1 MMNMQYPDTADSVD
15 TGTDLFGKPVTQTS
29 VVEGQHV
36 EVLPVSNVTHGG
48 PIEFVISGQTE
59 DFIDAKNSFLYIK
72 AKVTNADGSDLA
84 ADADVG
90 PVNLW
95 FHSLF
100 SQVEVFLNDTMI
112 TTSENTYPY
121 KSIMNALLLTDRDSK
136 QDLLSTQMYFKD
148 TAGHMESRNADNN
161 IGFGNRKA
169 KISRSSEVEMMG
181 PLNVD
186 LFLQDRLLPPGVDF
200 KIKLIPSKSS
210 FNLVCAQANP
220 QVEYKSIITQAS
232 LFVRKV
238 KLNPAVALAI
248 ERVLD
253 RGITA
258 KYPFKRQ
265 SLKVFSIPQGQLSH
279 TQDNLFLGQNPTR
292 LFLAIVDTEAFNGL
306 WNKNPYNF
314 KTHDLNYVGL
324 YLDGKQI
331 PAKALT
337 PNFDTNHYLRSY
349 FGLMMSL
356 GLTPSCT
363 SNIGSN
369 FIDYSDFANG
379 YTIFGYDM
387 SPNLLDSMQREL
399 VKSGVLRIELR
410 FAQALPHP
418 VNVLCLGV
426 LDSMIE
432 IDKSR
437 QVITDFTT

>member
-1 MMNMQYPDTADSVD
+1 MLHIKHPDPADSLD
-15 TGTDLFGKPVTQTS
+15 TGTDLFGKPLIQTS
-29 VVEGQHV
+29 VVDGQHV
-36 EVLPVSNVTHGG
+36 EVLPVSHVTHGG

-72 AKVTNADGSDLA
+72 AKVTNADESDLA

-112 TTSENTYPY
+112 TTSENTYAY
-121 KSIMNALLLTDRDSK
+121 KSIMNAILLTDRDSK

-148 TAGHMESRNADNN
+148 TAGHMESRDAANN
-161 IGFGNRKA
+161 QGFGSRKE
-169 KISRSSEVEMMG
+169 KIARSREVEMMG
-181 PLNVD
+181 QLNVD

-200 KIKLIPSKSS
+200 KIRLIPSKAS
-210 FNLVCAQANP
+210 FNLMCANQAN
-220 QVEYKSIITQAS
+220 QEFKSIITQAS

-238 KLNPAVALAI
+238 KLNPAVSLAI
-248 ERVLD
+248 EKVLD

-265 SLKVFSIPQGQLSH
+265 AMKVFSIPQGQLSH

-292 LFLAIVDTEAFNGL
+292 LFISMVDTEAYNGL
-306 WNKNPYNF
+306 WDKNPFHF
-314 KTHDLNYVGL
+314 KTHHVNYVGL

-337 PNFDTNHYLRSY
+337 PNFENGHYLRSY

-356 GLTPSCT
+356 GITPSCT
-363 SNIGSN
+363 SNAGSN
-369 FIDYSDFANG
+369 FIDYTDFANG
-379 YTIFGYDM
+379 YTIYGYDL
-387 SPNLLDSMQREL
+387 SPNLLDEIQTEIS
-399 VKSGVLRIELR
+399 KSGVLRIELR
-410 FAQALPHP
+410 FSEALPRP

>member
-1 MMNMQYPDTADSVD
+1 MMHIKYPDAADSVD

-29 VVEGQHV
+29 VVDGQHV
-36 EVLPVSNVTHGG
+36 EVLPVSHVTHGG

-72 AKVTNADGSDLA
+72 AKVTNADGTNLA

-121 KSIMNALLLTDRDSK
+121 KSIMNAILLTDRDSK

-148 TAGHMESRNADNN
+148 TAGHMESRNGDNN
-161 IGFGNRKA
+161 TGFGNRKA
-169 KISRSSEVEMMG
+169 QIARSREVEMMG
-181 PLNVD
+181 QLNVD

-200 KIKLIPSKSS
+200 KIKLIPSKSA
-210 FNLVCAQANP
+210 FNLLCANQANQANP
-220 QVEYKSIITQAS
+220 QEYKSVITQAS

-238 KLNPAVALAI
+238 KLNPAVSLAI
-248 ERVLD
+248 EKVLA

-265 SLKVFSIPQGQLSH
+265 SMKVFSIPQGQLSH

-292 LFLAIVDTEAFNGL
+292 LFISMVDTEAYNGL
-306 WNKNPYNF
+306 WDKNPF
-314 KTHDLNYVGL
+314 HFQMHHLNYVGL

-337 PNFDTNHYLRSY
+337 PDFENGHYLRSY

-356 GLTPSCT
+356 
-363 SNIGSN
+363 
-369 FIDYSDFANG
+369 Y
-379 YTIFGYDM
+379 
-387 SPNLLDSMQREL
+387 
-399 VKSGVLRIELR
+399 
-410 FAQALPHP
+410 
-418 VNVLCLGV
+418 
-426 LDSMIE
+426 
-432 IDKSR
+432 
-437 QVITDFTT
+437 